1 MLFMCLVMKAAA
13 EASLL
18 VSAADKPVLQPDPAQ
33 SRKVCSEVLQR
44 FVISQD
50 QECFWELEGLNIA
63 RKTLGVTHN
72 SS

>member
-1 MLFMCLVMKAAA
+1 MLFMRLAVKAAA

-18 VSAADKPVLQPDPAQ
+18 VSAADKPVLHPDPAQ

-50 QECFWELEGLNIA
+50 QECFWEMEGLNSA